1 MIDTLLNF
9 LTVNLTP
16 YGVFKAFYTD
26 GRGVKEDLNVFF
38 NFVFLDAVWEFRGK
52 YPKIKLISDS
62 ILKATLKYRPEGDM
76 WRYWIK
82 EDIYPDFGDIALGS
96 LVLKKYGL
104 NVSPQVFDTISKYRT
119 RSCVFLFKAP
129 YDYENKRCDC
139 IVNINV
145 FRFTRDTTLCPYIRK
160 CWEKIGSLASYT
172 YEYAPYFF
180 YYFYSKALRE
190 GLSCG
195 FDIKD
200 RVMRELKND
209 TLSGLPLILTFASAS
224 ILGIR
229 GEDMENAYRRIKG
242 SLLEDGGPR
251 EEVYFYIFGA
261 RGPTKYRF
269 FGRTFPAIILLDGV
283 LNYAE
288 GDN

>member
-1 MIDTLLNF
+1 
-9 LTVNLTP
+9 
-16 YGVFKAFYTD
+16 
-26 GRGVKEDLNVFF
+26 
-38 NFVFLDAVWEFRGK
+38 
-52 YPKIKLISDS
+52 
-62 ILKATLKYRPEGDM
+62 
-76 WRYWIK
+76 
-82 EDIYPDFGDIALGS
+82 
-96 LVLKKYGL
+96 
-104 NVSPQVFDTISKYRT
+104 
-119 RSCVFLFKAP
+119 
-129 YDYENKRCDC
+129 
-139 IVNINV
+139 
-145 FRFTRDTTLCPYIRK
+145 
-160 CWEKIGSLASYT
+160 
-172 YEYAPYFF
+172 
-180 YYFYSKALRE
+180 LRE

>member
-9 LTVNLTP
+9 LTANLTP

-82 EDIYPDFGDIALGS
+82 EDIYPDFDDIALGS

-119 RSCVFLFKAP
+119 RSSP

-139 IVNINV
+139 IVNIKV

-160 CWEKIGSLASYT
+160 CWEKIDNLASYT
-172 YEYAPYFF
+172 YEHAPYFF
-180 YYFYSKALRE
+180 YYFYSKALRG

-242 SLLEDGGPR
+242 SLLEDGGPS
-251 EEVYFYIFGA
+251 IFLHIWGE
-261 RGPTKYRF
+261 GSDKVQ
-269 FGRTFPAIILLDGV
+269 V
-283 LNYAE
+283 LR
-288 GDN
+288 